1 MKGRGPVTRKA
12 GRAEIFRKGLRIRG
26 LEESGTI
33 LNAEFKARK
42 LSSWSANHSIIQVT
56 WVRGSEIPRGSRLNR
71 FPVSG
76 SFRSVPFAPGAIA
89 REVRLNRFF
98 VSESFRS
105 LTIQSVPSPA
115 NGGLNRFFVSESFRS
130 DKRRG
135 TAGTHHSGLNRFFV
149 SESFRSSKW
158 ILSCAMSLESQSL
171 LRQRLFRSENAITL
185 RS

>member
-76 SFRSVPFAPGAIA
+76 SFRSSCRRLPRPSAVQSQSLLRQRIIQVRMEG
-89 REVRLNRFF
+89 RWEVLALERSQSLLRQRIIQVECGNLHCNRLRCLCLNRFF

-105 LTIQSVPSPA
+105 IDEAYSIVK
-115 NGGLNRFFVSESFRS
+115 GC
-130 DKRRG
+130 K
-135 TAGTHHSGLNRFFV
+135 
-149 SESFRSSKW
+149 K
-158 ILSCAMSLESQSL
+158 SQSL
-171 LRQRLFRSENAITL
+171 LRQRIIQVRT
-185 RS
+185 